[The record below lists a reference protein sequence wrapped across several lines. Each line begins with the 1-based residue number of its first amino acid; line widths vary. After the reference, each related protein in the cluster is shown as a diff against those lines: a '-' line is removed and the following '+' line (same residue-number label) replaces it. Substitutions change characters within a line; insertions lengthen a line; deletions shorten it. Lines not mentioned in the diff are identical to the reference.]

1 MLQIRPR
8 DGADRRFY
16 APERD
21 LVYALPRVLRHALL
35 SFDKYEPSEAGAP
48 TREALIQAAGAL
60 GQLITAILD
69 GGHPNKEVSR
79 AAILDWVAQNKPA
92 AVLICEA
99 LTTSLLGQLWAWAA
113 DARPRKAGDA
123 DIPIYDLNEIDR
135 FFSQR

>member
-8 DGADRRFY
+8 DSADRRFY

-35 SFDKYEPSEAGAP
+35 SFDDYEPTKPDAP
-48 TREALIQAAGAL
+48 TREAIIQAAGSL
-60 GQLITAILD
+60 GQLVTAILD
-69 GGHPNKEVSR
+69 GEHPNKEVSR
-79 AAILDWVAQNKPA
+79 AAIRDWLEFNKPA
-92 AVLICEA
+92 STFICEA

-123 DIPIYDLNEIDR
+123 DIPIYDLNEIDK